1 MNNFQKYDIFNDN
14 PYTHLTSSKAN
25 KSLHIYSTGKER
37 TFKRLFGFLRSSKNN
52 TTFNNKDQL
61 QFNTDKKFTDLPTFR
76 SVKHFTCLGEDIP
89 DYQKSQD
96 KLFFNLNAHA
106 ITQTG
111 SIHAEAEIFNHI
123 FNNTYDPIREYGND
137 LNTRICFQNIP
148 NDTGI
153 TSIISQIAGGPL
165 KQIKVTHNNDKK
177 RTLKEVQIEFKNR
190 MGAEAFMKY
199 GCRSYFKI
207 NGLHLEPQWS
217 LCHHS
222 EKSVPNFKVY
232 NSEEVSRSL
241 VLKRYSDKLKKS
253 SQCKEFNIPLY
264 PLNVC
269 DIINDFSKFG
279 KIISVVPVVSRKLC
293 ISIFYM
299 DIQSSINAIEAY
311 HKEGSP
317 LFLKY
322 SKVWLVWFGK
332 DVSDI
337 PSLEL

>member
-1 MNNFQKYDIFNDN
+1 MDNFQRVDIFNEN
-14 PYTHLTSSKAN
+14 PYTQLTSSKAN
-25 KSLHIYSTGKER
+25 KSLRIHSTGRER
-37 TFKRLFGFLRSSKNN
+37 TFRRLFGLLRSAKNN
-52 TTFNNKDQL
+52 TAFNNRDQPQL
-61 QFNTDKKFTDLPTFR
+61 KTGKKLTDLPTFH
-76 SVKHFTCLGEDIP
+76 SIKHFTCLDKDVP
-89 DYQKSQD
+89 NYQKNQD
-96 KLFFNLNAHA
+96 KLVFNLNAHA
-106 ITQTG
+106 IAQTG

-123 FNNTYDPIREYGND
+123 FNNTYDSIRECSND

-153 TSIISQIAGGPL
+153 TSIISQIVGGPL
-165 KQIKVTHNNDKK
+165 KRIRVIHNNDK
-177 RTLKEVQIEFKNR
+177 RGTLKEVQIEFKNR
-190 MGAEAFMKY
+190 MGAEAFMRY
-199 GCRSYFKI
+199 GCRSHFKI
-207 NGLHLEPQWS
+207 NGVHLEPQWS
-217 LCHHS
+217 LYHYS
-222 EKSVPNFKVY
+222 EKSIPNFKLY
-232 NSEEVSRSL
+232 NGEEVSRSL
-241 VLKRYSDKLKKS
+241 VLKKYSDKLKKS
-253 SQCKEFNIPLY
+253 SHCKELNIPLY

-332 DVSDI
+332 DVSDT
-337 PSLEL
+337 PSLEF